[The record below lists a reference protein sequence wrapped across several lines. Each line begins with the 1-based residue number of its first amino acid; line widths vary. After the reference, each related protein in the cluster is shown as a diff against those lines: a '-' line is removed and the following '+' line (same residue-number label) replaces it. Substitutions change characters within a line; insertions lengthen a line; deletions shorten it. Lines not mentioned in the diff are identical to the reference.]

1 MQKEDFLK
9 FLVDSTNTSIER
21 ASQFYLL
28 FAATLHDNE
37 NDVTLL
43 NPEKIPHWSN
53 FPTCCERVGKD
64 GERIVLISPFV
75 MTEKKAFAAI
85 CNFAQQNDIELE
97 L

>member
-9 FLVDSTNTSIER
+9 FLVDATNTSIEK
-21 ASQFYLL
+21 ASRFYLL
-28 FAATLHDNE
+28 FTATLRNE

-43 NPEKIPHWSN
+43 NPEKIPHWNN
-53 FPTCCERVGKD
+53 FPTCYERVSKD

-75 MTEKKAFAAI
+75 MTDKEAFAAI
-85 CNFAQQNDIELE
+85 YNFANQNNIELE